1 MPNRDRARV
10 LVVDDDEGVRAV
22 CEEILA
28 RSGCEVV
35 AADCAEAAFELM
47 EGDEFDAFVVD
58 LVLPGVSGLGVLR
71 RARNIHPSAV
81 TIVITGYASLD
92 SAMEAV
98 RLGAYDYIRKPFE
111 AEELLGVVR
120 RGLKQ
125 RELAQRNEQLLE
137 ELDAANQQL
146 LETKQQLENRVQVT
160 SEKLEAFIELGQ
172 QLATS
177 DGVLSSLK
185 HIVRAAVQLSGAKTG
200 AIFVSANNGYD
211 CVLAVGDAR
220 SDLQN
225 VHLQADEYALQKTF
239 SGQGPVQVEDLLASR
254 DAPNEL
260 GMMGLASS
268 LTVPLTHQQRSGD
281 MLVLFDHEG
290 PTVKEMEMS
299 LLRVLAAQAAGL
311 LETVELRQRT
321 GERGTDGFVE
331 ISEML

>member
-1 MPNRDRARV
+1 MSNRDRARV

-35 AADCAEAAFELM
+35 AADCAETAFELM
-47 EGDEFDAFVVD
+47 QTDEFDAFVVD
-58 LVLPGVSGLGVLR
+58 LVLPGINGLGVLR

-92 SAMEAV
+92 TAMEAV

-137 ELDAANQQL
+137 ELDATNQQL
-146 LETKQQLENRVQVT
+146 LETKQQLENRVQMT
-160 SEKLEAFIELGQ
+160 SEKLETFIELGQ

-177 DGVLSSLK
+177 DGVLSSLT

-200 AIFVSANNGYD
+200 AIFVRANDGYD
-211 CVLAVGDAR
+211 CVFALGEAR
-220 SDLQN
+220 SDLEN
-225 VHLQADEYALQKTF
+225 VHLQAGEYALQKTV
-239 SGQGPVQVEDLLASR
+239 SGHGPVQVENLLASR
-254 DAPNEL
+254 EEPNDL
-260 GMMGLASS
+260 GMLGLASS
-268 LTVPLTHQQRSGD
+268 MALPLTHQQRQGD
-281 MLVLFDHEG
+281 VLALFDHPE
-290 PTVKEMEMS
+290 PQVREMEMS

-311 LETVELRQRT
+311 LETVELRYRAGDQT
-321 GERGTDGFVE
+321 TDGFVE